1 MSNTTHGIA
10 WTQSFLLPFL
20 ELSLLQ
26 RCVDYTVS
34 FAQLSTVH
42 CDGNILLFPLPST
55 RISFNLHLFVA
66 FCFLLGLVLFLICVI
81 CFSYN
86 GAITKCVTAIIVL
99 QKRCKEFHSDQAQST
114 GAQASVVMGPP
125 RVPALHGPGTG
136 YSPPSLSKE
145 TEKEVG

>member
-1 MSNTTHGIA
+1 M
-10 WTQSFLLPFL
+10 
-20 ELSLLQ
+20 
-26 RCVDYTVS
+26 
-34 FAQLSTVH
+34 
-42 CDGNILLFPLPST
+42 
-55 RISFNLHLFVA
+55 
-66 FCFLLGLVLFLICVI
+66 I

-136 YSPPSLSKE
+136 YYCPPSLSKE